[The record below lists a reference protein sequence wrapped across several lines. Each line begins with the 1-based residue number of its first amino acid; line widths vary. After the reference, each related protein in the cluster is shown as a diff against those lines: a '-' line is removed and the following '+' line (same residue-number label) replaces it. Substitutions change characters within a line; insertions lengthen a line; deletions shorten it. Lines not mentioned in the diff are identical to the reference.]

1 MKSLRNYISEKL
13 IINQQFNEKLIINKN
28 YNDPYTYSPKSFKKL
43 RKIIEDRYD
52 KLGPGTDKNPID
64 FNEINISNIDI
75 LDRLFYATEFEYI
88 DISNWDVLSCENMS
102 YMFFYCMNLKSV
114 GDLSD
119 WNVSN
124 VEDMTQM
131 FYGCNNLKSVGD
143 LSDWNVSK
151 VESMD
156 KMFDNSGITNT
167 PGWYKE

>member
-1 MKSLRNYISEKL
+1 MKSLNKYIHERL
-13 IINQQFNEKLIINKN
+13 VVNKN
-28 YNDPYTYSPKSFKKL
+28 YNPYTCVPKSWKEL

-64 FNEINISNIDI
+64 FNDIDVSNIDI

-119 WNVSN
+119 WDVSN
-124 VEDMTQM
+124 VNDMTQM